1 MIRRSSVANVRS
13 RAARTPALLLANHF
27 VLAVGVILL
36 HLTSAADQDYLSLV
50 VAMAN
55 MPASP

>member
-1 MIRRSSVANVRS
+1 MVRRSLVTNVRS
-13 RAARTPALLLANHF
+13 RAARTPALLLANHS
-27 VLAVGVILL
+27 VLAVGPYLL

-55 MPASP
+55 MPASL